1 MKKICEAKDVE
12 LYKRLLRVLGD
23 YTIKN
28 PVTGINKLFDI
39 AISQGKKILPKDKNA
54 LAILNYVLSNS
65 VPTAVQKLLNMRFG
79 DLPKAEFRP
88 IIKVGKKHEV
98 AFWGRNNQV
107 YDKVKNLID
116 FEASGKSGQWIN
128 VDGEKVTLLDLT
140 KEEKK

>member
-1 MKKICEAKDVE
+1 MKRITEAKDVE
-12 LYKRLLRVLGD
+12 VYKKLLRTLGD

-39 AISQGKKILPKDKNA
+39 AIEQGKKVLPKDKHA
-54 LAILNYVLSNS
+54 LAILDYVLSNS
-65 VPTAVQKLLNMRFG
+65 VPAAVQKLLNMRFG

-88 IIKVGKKHEV
+88 LIKVGKKHEV

-107 YDKVKNLID
+107 YDKVKDLVD
-116 FEASGKSGQWIN
+116 FEASGKSGQWSDIN
-128 VDGEKVTLLDLT
+128 GEKVTLLDLS